1 MTQNSLNY
9 DCIVF
14 FGSDRRT
21 KRGWLRPAHYAR
33 AREATPRPRS
43 GAEAER
49 TSCPKGGSQEE
60 LPHVRGQGKWPRVPG
75 CDGAKTP
82 RGATPRPRSRA
93 AAGRSYPASEVK
105 GGGWE
110 DEPHVK
116 GVVAVWAQEGLE
128 ELSHGEGQEG
138 RQ

>member
-1 MTQNSLNY
+1 M
-9 DCIVF
+9 IVLYSS
-14 FGSDRRT
+14 GATGALSVGGCDQRT
-21 KRGWLRPAHYAR
+21 KHG
-33 AREATPRPRS
+33 REKR
-43 GAEAER
+43 
-49 TSCPKGGSQEE
+49 
-60 LPHVRGQGKWPRVPG
+60 PHVRGQGQKPRGPHARRAA
-75 CDGAKTP
+75 AKRSYPTSEVRGGGRECQAATAQERP
-82 RGATPRPRSRA
+82 RGATPCPRSRA